1 MTGFTLKKLGIEQK
15 SGEKL
20 KTTRLKRRI
29 TLADVSKKLKIRTE
43 YLIALEQEEYGQLP
57 SGVYGR
63 KFLKEYCRFL
73 NLDYK
78 SLLVLTPFN
87 EDKNKENPFSQKILR
102 KHKFLIFPKLVRN
115 LIFIILF
122 LTCLLYLLIYFRHLI
137 SPPNLSIEYPDK
149 NLVTTELIL
158 QVRGQSDPETE
169 IKINNTS
176 IMSAQDGSFSQE
188 IKLKQG
194 LNKLT
199 ISAKKKYGQ
208 ENIIQRQILVEE
220 NYEQAQ

>member
-1 MTGFTLKKLGIEQK
+1 MTGFTLKALGTEQK
-15 SGEKL
+15 SGENL
-20 KTTRLKRRI
+20 KTARLKKRMP
-29 TLADVSKKLKIRTE
+29 LEEVAKKLKIRLE
-43 YLIALEQEEYGQLP
+43 YLAALEQEEYGQLP
-57 SGVYGR
+57 SGLYGR

-78 SLLVLTPFN
+78 KVLTLTPLN
-87 EDKNKENPFSQKILR
+87 EETTDENPFSKKILR
-102 KHKFLIFPKLVRN
+102 KHNFLMFPKLIRN

-122 LTCLLYLLIYFRHLI
+122 LTCILYLLVYFRRLI
-137 SPPNLSIEYPDK
+137 SPPNLSVEYPDK

-158 QVRGQSDPETE
+158 QVRGKSDPETE
-169 IKINNTS
+169 ISINNTS

-220 NYEQAQ
+220 NYE